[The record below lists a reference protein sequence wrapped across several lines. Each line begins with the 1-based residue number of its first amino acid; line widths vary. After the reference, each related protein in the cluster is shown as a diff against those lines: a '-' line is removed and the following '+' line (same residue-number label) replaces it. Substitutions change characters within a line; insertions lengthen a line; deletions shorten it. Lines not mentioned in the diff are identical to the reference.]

1 MLAAVKTELPK
12 KIILN
17 QKPIPQLKEGELL
30 IKVEG
35 CGVCGSD
42 LHAFTHSKGYEFVP
56 KPIILGHEIAGEVVA
71 GYDQVDEGWLGQK
84 VIIESMH
91 YCNECENCRAGRYSI
106 CENNKVI
113 GLHFNGGMAEYVKS
127 NKRYVRVIPNDLP
140 TKIAA
145 LSEPMAIAVH
155 AVKKAGGIKENQ
167 LVFVQGPGIIGF
179 FVGLVCLSKGAK
191 VILSGL
197 EKDYEFRLSKAREFG
212 MDIHVVDRET
222 LTQKPELLFECSGA
236 SAAVSSGISRLKK
249 GGKAIIVALYEQN
262 VNLFLT
268 DLVRNEWPIITSY
281 GCDPIDFAE
290 AFNLLKEHQT
300 KLLQIISYYS
310 LQDTATAFADSL
322 NQKILKAVLLVED
335 PAGGY

>member
-1 MLAAVKTELPK
+1 MLAAIKTEQPK
-12 KIILN
+12 EIVLKKE
-17 QKPIPQLKEGELL
+17 QIPELKKEELL
-30 IKVEG
+30 IKVAG

-42 LHAFTHSKGYEFVP
+42 LHAFAHSKGYEFVP

-71 GYDQVDEGWLGQK
+71 AYAQDDEEWIGQK

-91 YCNECENCRAGRYSI
+91 YCDECENCRTGRYSI
-106 CENNKVI
+106 CENNRVI

-127 NKRYVRVIPNDLP
+127 NKRYVRAIPNDLP
-140 TKIAA
+140 TKVAA

-155 AVKKAGGIKENQ
+155 AVKKAGEIKENQ
-167 LVFVQGPGIIGF
+167 LIFVQGPGIIGF

-197 EKDYEFRLSKAREFG
+197 EKDYEFRLSRAGEFG
-212 MDIHVVDRET
+212 MDIHVADRESF
-222 LTQKPELLFECSGA
+222 TQKPEILFECSGS

-249 GGKAIIVALYEQN
+249 GGKAIIVALYEQTA
-262 VNLFLT
+262 NLFLT

-281 GCDPIDFAE
+281 GCDPIDYEE
-290 AFNLLKEHQT
+290 AFHHLRENQT
-300 KLLQIISYYS
+300 KLLQMISYYS

-322 NQKILKAVLLVED
+322 NQIILKAVLLVEE
-335 PAGGY
+335 PAGGN